1 MPDSER
7 DSSPT
12 TPPPALRSV
21 QVPEPV
27 SGFRDDPPESEGQ
40 VNDTDLSIT
49 PTSGVNPDT
58 LMSLPK
64 PLPHDELPFETR
76 LRQLEDRVETL
87 QTRLDQVQ
95 RGSLGAGAS
104 KETPWWFW
112 VLFMV
117 GLAITWRVLGMLR

>member
-27 SGFRDDPPESEGQ
+27 SGFRDEPPESEGQ
-40 VNDTDLSIT
+40 INDTDLSIT
-49 PTSGVNPDT
+49 PTSGANPDT

-64 PLPHDELPFETR
+64 PLPHDEMPFEAR

-87 QTRLDQVQ
+87 ETRLEQAQ
-95 RGSLGAGAS
+95 RGSLRAGS
-104 KETPWWFW
+104 PRGTPWWFW
-112 VLFMV
+112 VLFLV
-117 GLAITWRVLGMLR
+117 GLAVTWRVLGMLQ